1 MSEEMIDYRQRL
13 IEAAQIVKDEK
24 VLRRCWKIL
33 DRAYDKQP
41 MTQEELEEAIRHEES
56 STPSHQ
62 ERIIRTIRQLKPINV
77 YRVLVVAETLKTMEK
92 EASTNEG

>member
-41 MTQEELEEAIRHEES
+41 MTQEEYKEVII
-56 STPSHQ
+56 PSHQ
-62 ERIIRTIRQLKPINV
+62 ERIIRTIQQLKPINV
-77 YRVLVVAETLKTMEK
+77 YRVLVVAETLKSMEQEAAQKK
-92 EASTNEG
+92 EAQS